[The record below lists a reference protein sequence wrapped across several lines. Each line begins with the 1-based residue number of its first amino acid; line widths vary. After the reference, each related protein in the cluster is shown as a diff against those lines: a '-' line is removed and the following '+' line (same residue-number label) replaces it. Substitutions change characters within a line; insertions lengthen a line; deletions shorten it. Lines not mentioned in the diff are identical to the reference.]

1 MSLSNSRR
9 ATAEHIFSEF
19 DFIYSVEDAA
29 SWTYN
34 DGGNVIERTVFLT
47 PDSGADTSSLKS
59 NFSIRFE
66 DGSNVPVEIV
76 CNLDGEII
84 GELSGS
90 LADYVV
96 SAKFEPE
103 PSQKWFHGTSAEFD
117 KFDAAYI
124 GQGNDELGSGFYFTN
139 DEETAHN
146 YALMRNADD
155 GYLITAEVDIKKP
168 LEMDTF
174 FSHKE
179 IKKIL
184 EASPNLEDVLW
195 NFGDLNSLSKDSVLN
210 IAVGLYANMNGA
222 PDALAVLNTMNND
235 FFNGDEATFLA
246 AVTEVTGYDGLYR
259 EKGGQIHTVVWNPEQ
274 IKITDVR
281 QVMKDTP
288 RL

>member
-210 IAVGLYANMNGA
+210 IAV
-222 PDALAVLNTMNND
+222 AVLNTMNND